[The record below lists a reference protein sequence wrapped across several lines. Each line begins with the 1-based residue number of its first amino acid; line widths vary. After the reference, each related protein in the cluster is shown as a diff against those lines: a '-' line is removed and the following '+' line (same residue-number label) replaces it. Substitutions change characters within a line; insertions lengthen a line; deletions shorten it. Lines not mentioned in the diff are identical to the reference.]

1 MQHVI
6 RKQTITLYLSG
17 TTRAAAFHLQQEL
30 SKHYWQEIL
39 PEIEKVFD
47 AASTENEVICIDR
60 LEIDLGKVTSQE
72 LTGQRLPAPL
82 LDSIRRQLRA
92 GIAAAVASGK
102 VEPVAVNIYGH
113 WLSYMQKGYV
123 PWNTVKITEEWYSK
137 VLEALATEVESVRML
152 VSLLRSDPI
161 VRYRIIQ
168 QHSTDFL
175 IRLAGIL
182 IPDGLADLPAM
193 IRELT
198 TLLERLLAR
207 GVRLAGI
214 TQGRVTIHAIIWD
227 EILKAIARHESGLSS
242 QRLARI
248 ILEQV
253 VPSGERR
260 KLLQSIPSE
269 VAILEPVVRAWK
281 QEGFV
286 DVEKEAGTTIGEG
299 VEASLPEDDRPGLK
313 DDVIFVQA
321 AGVILLHPFLS
332 QFFSRLQLVEAGA
345 FTDRSARQKALYLV
359 HYLATA
365 NVRAEE
371 HELVMPKLLCGY
383 PFHVPVDADVH
394 ITQTETDEADHL
406 LDEVIHQWD
415 VLKSTTREGLRE
427 GFLRRPGKLS
437 TKNGHWRLQV
447 ESNAIDVLLDQLPW
461 NLNLIKLP
469 WMKEMLMVEWR

>member
-1 MQHVI
+1 
-6 RKQTITLYLSG
+6 
-17 TTRAAAFHLQQEL
+17 
-30 SKHYWQEIL
+30 
-39 PEIEKVFD
+39 
-47 AASTENEVICIDR
+47 
-60 LEIDLGKVTSQE
+60 
-72 LTGQRLPAPL
+72 
-82 LDSIRRQLRA
+82 
-92 GIAAAVASGK
+92 
-102 VEPVAVNIYGH
+102 
-113 WLSYMQKGYV
+113 
-123 PWNTVKITEEWYSK
+123 
-137 VLEALATEVESVRML
+137 
-152 VSLLRSDPI
+152 I

-207 GVRLAGI
+207 GVKLAGI

-345 FTDRSARQKALYLV
+345 STDRSARQKALYLV

-365 NVRAEE
+365 NVRAQE

-383 PFHVPVDADVH
+383 PFHVPVNADVH
-394 ITQTETDEADHL
+394 ITQTETDE
-406 LDEVIHQWD
+406 
-415 VLKSTTREGLRE
+415 
-427 GFLRRPGKLS
+427 
-437 TKNGHWRLQV
+437 
-447 ESNAIDVLLDQLPW
+447 
-461 NLNLIKLP
+461 
-469 WMKEMLMVEWR
+469 